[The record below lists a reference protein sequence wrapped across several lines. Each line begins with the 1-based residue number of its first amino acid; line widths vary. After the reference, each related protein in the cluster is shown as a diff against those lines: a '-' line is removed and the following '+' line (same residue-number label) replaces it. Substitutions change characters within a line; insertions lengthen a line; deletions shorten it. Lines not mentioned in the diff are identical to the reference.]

1 MHFVLTPK
9 PPFLLSKES
18 KVNIDSLLSE
28 RILLSQKKSFDLIPS
43 YNLVTDNFMM
53 KWKNCLHYCLDLPN
67 VWTPAE
73 KMNTFQEQ
81 HFLCSN
87 LLPTCVSLPEVQTL
101 CTAGGEKTFTS
112 TDKLQKCQMCPKSFS
127 SAEHLRRHMRIHTN
141 EKPYKCQFCYKTFAQ
156 VDYLKKHVRTHSTE
170 KPFKCQCCHKV
181 FAQVDHVR
189 RHMRIHTAEKPYKCP
204 LCYKQFA
211 LVDYL
216 KKHVRLHAGGKPYS
230 CQCCQKAFAQVD
242 HLRRHLRIHTSE
254 KLFKCQLCC
263 KEFTLVDY
271 LKKHSR
277 MHAREKPYKCLC
289 CQKSFSQSDRL
300 KRHIKTH
307 TGWAASERDATDH
320 GMQLTV
326 NIFAWLSRDSL
337 RSRVI
342 SDQILVYY
350 LQVSSSVTSSV
361 HQRHGGFIMQR
372 IVYAV
377 TNIFN
382 MFIKRF
388 STLIDLRPKSSL

>member
-1 MHFVLTPK
+1 M
-9 PPFLLSKES
+9 KE
-18 KVNIDSLLSE
+18 
-28 RILLSQKKSFDLIPS
+28 F
-43 YNLVTDNFMM
+43 
-53 KWKNCLHYCLDLPN
+53 CLDLPK

-73 KMNTFQEQ
+73 MNTFQDQ
-81 HFLCSN
+81 QFLCGN
-87 LLPTCVSLPEVQTL
+87 LLPCVSLPEVPTV
-101 CTAGGEKTFTS
+101 CNSVGEKSFS
-112 TDKLQKCQMCPKSFS
+112 ATDKLQKCQLCPKSFS

-156 VDYLKKHVRTHSTE
+156 VDYLKKHVRTHSSE

-189 RHMRIHTAEKPYKCP
+189 RHMRIHTAEKPFKCP

-263 KEFTLVDY
+263 KEFALVDY

-307 TGWAASERDATDH
+307 TGWTSSDCDGWWYAVNYEHFHMIIKRFAPLLSDFRPNLVYNLHLSFFKHDTFPAAWRINNPEDCMSLRT
-320 GMQLTV
+320 
-326 NIFAWLSRDSL
+326 FAICLSGDSL
-337 RSRVI
+337 HSLI
-342 SDQILVYY
+342 SDQSLVLTHITFYTY
-350 LQVSSSVTSSV
+350 
-361 HQRHGGFIMQR
+361 
-372 IVYAV
+372 
-377 TNIFN
+377 
-382 MFIKRF
+382 
-388 STLIDLRPKSSL
+388 